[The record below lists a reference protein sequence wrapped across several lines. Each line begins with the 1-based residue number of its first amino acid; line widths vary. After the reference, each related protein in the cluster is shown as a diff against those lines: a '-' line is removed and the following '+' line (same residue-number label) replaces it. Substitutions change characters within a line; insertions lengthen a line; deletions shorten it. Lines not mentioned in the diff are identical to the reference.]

1 MRRII
6 CMLLAL
12 ILCLAIPMAAFAA
25 GTPSIGNE
33 SPKTG
38 DMANMEL
45 WVPMLIASALALVS
59 LMVVYVKKF
68 RKAN

>member
-6 CMLLAL
+6 SLLLVL
-12 ILCLAIPMAAFAA
+12 ILCVALPMAVFAA
-25 GTPSIGNE
+25 TPSIGNE